1 MNESIQETVFNYSKR
16 ILEHYKINNPQV
28 YMNLLEMY
36 NQDKLILG
44 IGHGRKVNQAEQN
57 CAKEGML
64 NLNLDLNF

>member
-1 MNESIQETVFNYSKR
+1 
-16 ILEHYKINNPQV
+16 
-28 YMNLLEMY
+28 MNLFELY

-64 NLNLDLNF
+64 NLKLDLNF